1 MEKPRPDLTK
11 RLEMHRS
18 VLARRVEPLSAEYR
32 QKWPHLRLRMSSERT
47 GAGAATS
54 AISAEIWWNSMTERF
69 SRQALL
75 MA

>member
-32 QKWPHLRLRMSSERT
+32 QKWPHLRL
-47 GAGAATS
+47 
-54 AISAEIWWNSMTERF
+54 WWNSMTERF